1 MRRHLARR
9 LRPDLVAGQSSQDK
23 LAGSA
28 PLQWR
33 IFSFQYPVSATG
45 VARSQRRSMRHR
57 SRAQAADL
65 VLDLQFSLLEA
76 ADGIVIGM
84 RSGIFL
90 DDRMLQRSML
100 GFQRFDVV
108 HSAHMRPPCWLRT
121 SKNLPPYMRRV
132 TPKRTPSRLLHK

>member
-1 MRRHLARR
+1 M
-9 LRPDLVAGQSSQDK
+9 
-23 LAGSA
+23 
-28 PLQWR
+28 
-33 IFSFQYPVSATG
+33 SATG

-108 HSAHMRPPCWLRT
+108 HSAHRRPPSWLRT
-121 SKNLPPYMRRV
+121 VKILTPRMRRV
-132 TPKRTPSRLLHK
+132 TPNRAPRRAVHKSARMVRMTDPSRPTKRLIIGISGASGVIYGVRL